1 MPTEWRGTTFKNS
14 ELLGRE
20 VFGNHLTSLMAKKMA
35 DGGDISTADLIA
47 VGNAEDYFRVA
58 SNVSTTLELALAHSK
73 QLPINQVF
81 GFGSTTMPILS
92 VVLTS
97 GATPVHFYSG
107 AVDAAA
113 VFTAE
118 QLEFLEMLGGKLV
131 LHGGAPAAHAGE
143 VVVAHEAAAAA
154 EGAVAAD
161 AVVTSNVLYI
171 LNPAVVDPAK
181 ILVIRK
187 RMATP
192 PTTPMAEEMMQTIA
206 KVPVTANQA
215 MPTEAGV
222 AAFYGHLQELAGTA
236 VNTGSNPIVFT
247 AGLPA
252 LCTLFMTLIK
262 RGGADIMMCSTA
274 YGGCSQ
280 LTDLLNERTPRLRKS
295 TFDIQGGA
303 NINDRIKGQLDK
315 LAADPPT
322 LLPTTVLF
330 VEVPTNPDMKVPD
343 VKALTATLQAYK
355 EATGKDV
362 LLLVD
367 ATFAPNSKVL
377 QKISEAAPD
386 LPAMVFVS
394 MSKSISRGVTTA
406 GALVA
411 NHTAKATE
419 LIQQVSATGA
429 MLDTTAKPDQMNFL
443 VDNHEHVEER
453 CQQAYDVAVA
463 VGRALQD
470 AVKKHRAYDMPLAFV
485 SPENAAIGFTSST
498 FSFNLP
504 SPEGATADINAGLAQ
519 RFVDELT
526 VHSEFKPCV
535 SFGQDN
541 NLIYCTVPAT
551 STQGAI
557 KEEDKAKQAVGGVQL
572 TRLSFPPTCDTAKV
586 VQYVEEATAK
596 IYSA

>member
-14 ELLGRE
+14 DLLGRE
-20 VFGNHLTSLMAKKMA
+20 VFGDHLSSLMASKMA
-35 DGGDISTADLIA
+35 DGADISTADLVA

-58 SNVSTTLELALAHSK
+58 SNVSTTLELALAQAK

-92 VVLTS
+92 VVLTA
-97 GATPVHFYSG
+97 GATPVHLYTG
-107 AVDAAA
+107 DEAAP
-113 VFTAE
+113 FTEE
-118 QLEFLEMLGGKLV
+118 QLAFLEMMGGTLV
-131 LHGGAPAAHAGE
+131 LHSGSPAAHAAG
-143 VVVAHEAAAAA
+143 VVLAYEAAAAA
-154 EGAVAAD
+154 EGAAPAD
-161 AVVTSNVLYI
+161 AVATKNVLYI
-171 LNPAVVDPAK
+171 LKPEAVDPSK

-192 PTTPMAEEMMQTIA
+192 PTTPMAEEMMQAIA
-206 KVPVTANQA
+206 QVPITANQA
-215 MPTEAGV
+215 KPTDEGV
-222 AAFYGHLQELAGTA
+222 VEFFAHLQELAGTA
-236 VNTGSNPIVFT
+236 VNASSNPVIFT

-280 LTDLLNERTPRLRKS
+280 LTDLLNARTARLRKS
-295 TFDIQGGA
+295 TFDIQGDA
-303 NINDRIKGQLDK
+303 DINARIKGQLDK
-315 LAADPPT
+315 LAADPAT

-343 VKALTATLQAYK
+343 VKALTSTLQAYK

-367 ATFAPNSKVL
+367 ATFAPNSRVLEKV
-377 QKISEAAPD
+377 SAVAPD

-406 GALVA
+406 GALIS
-411 NHTAKATE
+411 NHTEKATE
-419 LIQQVSATGA
+419 LIKQVTVTGS
-429 MLDTTAKPDQMNFL
+429 MLDTTAKADQMNFL
-443 VDNHEHVEER
+443 VDNHTHVEER
-453 CQQAYDVAVA
+453 CQQAYEVAVA
-463 VGRALQD
+463 VGEALQ
-470 AVKKHRAYDMPLAFV
+470 ASVMKHRSEEMRLAFV
-485 SPENAAIGFTSST
+485 SPENAAVGFTSST

-504 SPEGATADINAGLAQ
+504 SPVDATPEINAGLAQ

-526 VHSEFKPCV
+526 VHPEFKPCV

-541 NLIYCTVPAT
+541 DLIYCTVPAT

-586 VQYVEEATAK
+586 IGYVEAATAK
-596 IYSA
+596 VYSA